1 MTAPLTYTWDGDAMI
16 PLKRFTRMADAQFV
30 IGEEYRLAIHEGRSM
45 KSHSHYFA
53 ALTEAWRNLSDD
65 HAERFPTVEHLRK
78 WLLIKA
84 GYRDE
89 RSIVC
94 SSKAEAQR
102 VAAFMR
108 PADEF
113 AVVTVN
119 EAIVTFYT
127 AKSQSVRAMG
137 RKDFQESKQA
147 VLDIA
152 AGMIGVNRD
161 DLRRNAGRAA

>member
-1 MTAPLTYTWDGDAMI
+1 MSSSLIYTWDGDVMI
-16 PLKRFTRMADAQFV
+16 PLKRFAKLCDDQFV
-30 IGEEYRLAIHEGRSM
+30 IGEEYRLEVREDRSM
-45 KSHSHYFA
+45 RSHSHFFA
-53 ALTEAWRNLSDD
+53 ELTEVWRNLSDE
-65 HAERFPTVEHLRK
+65 HAERFPTMDHLRR
-78 WLLIKA
+78 WCLIKA

-119 EAIVTFYT
+119 EAVVTFYT

-152 AGMIGVNRD
+152 AGMIGVSRD
-161 DLRRNAGRAA
+161 DLRRNAGRTA